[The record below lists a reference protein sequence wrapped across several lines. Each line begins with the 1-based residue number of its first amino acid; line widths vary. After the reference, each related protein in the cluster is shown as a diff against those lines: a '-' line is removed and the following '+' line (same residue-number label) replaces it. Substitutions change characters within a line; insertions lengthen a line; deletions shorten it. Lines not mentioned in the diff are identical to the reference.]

1 MNLEKAKQILFENGY
16 RLNESFDRTGKQV
29 CIRVELNPDYC
40 PEELIDYPI
49 LWLNPDGSIILIE
62 VSYLLRPGSEYLDY
76 IGYPPTENTTNGH
89 NIIISYITSL
99 HSKAPVKNFDIK
111 SLNLNIFS
119 NI

>member
-49 LWLNPDGSIILIE
+49 LWLNPDGSINFKE
-62 VSYLLRPGSEYLDY
+62 VPKFMDVSVAE
-76 IGYPPTENTTNGH
+76 E
-89 NIIISYITSL
+89 IISNIDWDKIEQEIADYYDTIQRIKINDIYISDD
-99 HSKAPVKNFDIK
+99 V
-111 SLNLNIFS
+111 
-119 NI
+119 